1 MASVRREIV
10 VAAPA
15 DAVWEAIRD
24 VGAVHTRLARR
35 FVVDTRVDG
44 DSRLVT
50 FANGM
55 TVRERIVT
63 VDDEA
68 RRLVYAVVE
77 WQLTHHN
84 ASFQVVP
91 ETARSCRVIWITDLL
106 PDSLADLIIGFIDQ
120 GCEAIKQTL
129 EDADRREEG

>member
-1 MASVRREIV
+1 MASVRRDIV

-15 DAVWEAIRD
+15 AAVWDAIRD
-24 VGAVHTRLARR
+24 IGAVHTRLARR
-35 FVVDTRVDG
+35 FVVDTRADG

-50 FANGM
+50 FANGV

-63 VDDEA
+63 VDHEA

-84 ASFQVVP
+84 ASFQVVA
-91 ETARSCRVIWITDLL
+91 ETGDSCRVIWITDLL
-106 PDSLADLIIGFIDQ
+106 PDSMAESITGFIDQ
-120 GCEAIKQTL
+120 GCEAISQTF
-129 EDADRREEG
+129 AQAHRREEG